1 MKADVEVSAEWKRIV
16 EAISQ
21 PPPSPASSAG
31 ELVDGQ
37 YRPVVNISTLWPK
50 KSERKPRRFSK
61 YASRPQTRPSQT
73 YLAPT
78 GKNMLTCIEIRSS
91 RASAPLHGFST
102 LRNTAPNNITRP
114 LSVFTDRA
122 QRRLNGS
129 GLRASKPPGAN
140 SACGY
145 PKAASV
151 CPQASGFLNDLSQS
165 EPWCSA
171 KSGTEVGDWV
181 IGSFEVLE
189 RTLMS
194 IANAG
199 IRDAYAR
206 SL

>member
-1 MKADVEVSAEWKRIV
+1 MKADVELSAEWKRIV

-21 PPPSPASSAG
+21 PPPSPANSAG
-31 ELVDGQ
+31 ELVDWAVSAGGQ
-37 YRPVVNISTLWPK
+37 YLDPAVAEEIRTQAPVIQQIREQAADQAVADVFGADWK
-50 KSERKPRRFSK
+50 EHVDV
-61 YASRPQTRPSQT
+61 
-73 YLAPT
+73 
-78 GKNMLTCIEIRSS
+78 MEIRSS

-122 QRRLNGS
+122 RRRLNGS

-171 KSGTEVGDWV
+171 KSGTEVGD
-181 IGSFEVLE
+181 
-189 RTLMS
+189 
-194 IANAG
+194 
-199 IRDAYAR
+199 
-206 SL
+206 